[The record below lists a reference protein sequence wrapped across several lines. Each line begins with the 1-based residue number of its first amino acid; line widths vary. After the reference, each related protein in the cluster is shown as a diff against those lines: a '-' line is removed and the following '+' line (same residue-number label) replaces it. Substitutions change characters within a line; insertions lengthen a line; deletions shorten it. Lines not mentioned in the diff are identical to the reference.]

1 MNPGRWNVGTGS
13 GATLIR
19 GWYIETFTIQ
29 KRPERQAG
37 GAFLRTGVKLARKI
51 ALLVAAAAYLLSPL
65 AAQNP
70 ATAAQG
76 LRSPSSTG
84 LPDSAA
90 QASPSGASGFDVPSA
105 ATSLGAIYGYQG
117 RVVHDIRF
125 RGIESDQ
132 KNQLMALLAQK
143 SNEPLDRAKIRQ
155 SLQDLNATGRFS
167 EVLVEAELRPDNQVS
182 LVFIAS
188 QNYFVNYVTVEGA
201 PKRPTEYQLVN
212 VTKLQ
217 LGQLYREEDLTASL
231 ERMTALLKEN
241 GYYRSTIKVRKVY
254 QPKTQLVDF
263 YFTLN
268 PGEPATVGEIHVEG
282 DPGRPVEEILNI
294 AKIHPGDVVTYDR
307 VNNAVQRLR
316 KRFQKRNRVEARVVI
331 SKTTYHP
338 DQNKVEYV
346 FLIDRGPVVLVRV
359 EGVNLTRRTIR
370 KYIPVYEENSVDTDL
385 LNEGRSNLVDY
396 LETRGYFDAKV
407 GYKRENGPNQIVITY
422 VVDRGI
428 LHKLSDVVIAGN
440 KYFPADVIRERMQ
453 VQPAGHLFS
462 RGLFSET
469 LISRDMTAIEELY
482 KANGFLKVKVT
493 NKVHDDYEGQVGR
506 MAVFVFVDE
515 GPQTRV
521 AQLKIEGNTKIS
533 DAEIASMVTNSEG
546 QPYSD
551 RNVNSD
557 RTSILNSYFNRGFP
571 DATFE
576 AEAKPVNTDGTLM
589 DVTYIIHE
597 GEQFFVDQVLVSGL
611 NYTKPFVVERQLQ
624 IHSED
629 PLSQD
634 QMVSSQAKLY
644 DLGIFNEVDTA
655 VENPDGAEKDK
666 NVLFQ
671 TREAKRYT
679 FEYGIGFEA
688 QTGSPQGTTNPQGA
702 TSASP
707 RVTFN
712 ITRLNFRGRAH
723 TITLRSHIGGIEKL
737 ALISYDAPRLFER
750 DNLRLTITTLYDNS
764 IDVQTFTSERLEG
777 AVQLEQIIS
786 KTTTLLYRMTYRRVR
801 ATNFAPNVDPALIP
815 LFNQPVR
822 VGMPGFTYIRDNRD
836 NPIESTKG
844 SYSSLDLGLAAG
856 FFGSQ
861 ANFSRYIAQN
871 STYHSFKKKKYV
883 FARSTRVGVENIF
896 GNSTLVPFP
905 ERFFSGGG
913 NSLRGYGLNQAG
925 PRDLLSGL
933 PLGGN
938 AVFVN
943 NFELRFPPVY
953 LPFFENNMSFVI
965 FHDMGNVFDT
975 GHDMLHS
982 FTRWSQK
989 NIQDC
994 RSLTATASPC
1004 NFNYMTHDVGGGIRY
1019 KTPVGPVRLDLG
1031 YNLNPPVF
1039 PIRAGIPPSVQVL
1052 HHFNFYFS
1060 IGQTF

>member
-1 MNPGRWNVGTGS
+1 VRLV
-13 GATLIR
+13 R
-19 GWYIETFTIQ
+19 
-29 KRPERQAG
+29 
-37 GAFLRTGVKLARKI
+37 KLA
-51 ALLVAAAAYLLSPL
+51 ALAMTAACLLSPL
-65 AAQNP
+65 AAQTPANP
-70 ATAAQG
+70 AQG
-76 LRSPSSTG
+76 LRPPSSTG
-84 LPDSAA
+84 ISDSPV
-90 QASPSGASGFDVPSA
+90 QASPAGDNGYDLPSYA
-105 ATSLGAIYGYQG
+105 NPATSLGAIYGYQG

-125 RGIESDQ
+125 KGIESDE
-132 KNQLMALLAQK
+132 KNQLLSLLAQK
-143 SNEPLDRAKIRQ
+143 ANEPLDRTKIRQ

-188 QNYFVNYVTVEGA
+188 QNYFVNFVTVDGA
-201 PKRPTEYQLVN
+201 PKRPNEYQLVN

-217 LGQLYREEDLTASL
+217 LGQLYREEDLAASL
-231 ERMTALLKEN
+231 DRMTALLKEN
-241 GYYRSTIKVRKVY
+241 GYYRSTLKVQKVY

-263 YFTLN
+263 HFKLSA
-268 PGEPATVGEIHVEG
+268 GEPATVGEIKLEG
-282 DPGRPVEEILNI
+282 DAGRPLEEVLQS

-307 VNNAVQRLR
+307 VNNALQRLR
-316 KRFQKRNRVEARVVI
+316 KRFQKRNRVEARVLI
-331 SKTTYHP
+331 SKTTYRP
-338 DQNKVEYV
+338 DQNKVDYV
-346 FLIDRGPVVLVRV
+346 FSIDRGPLVLVHV
-359 EGVNLTRRTIR
+359 DGVKLTRRTIR
-370 KYIPVYEENSVDTDL
+370 KYVPVYEENSVDSDL
-385 LNEGRSNLVDY
+385 LNEGRSNLRDY

-422 VVDRGI
+422 VVDRGM
-428 LHKLSDVVIAGN
+428 LHKLSEVVITGN
-440 KYFPADVIRERMQ
+440 KYFPAEVIRERMQ
-453 VQPAGHLFS
+453 VQPAGRLLS
-462 RGLFSET
+462 RGLFSQS

-482 KANGFLKVKVT
+482 RANGFLKIKVT
-493 NKVHDDYEGQVGR
+493 NKVNDDYQGQVGR
-506 MAVFVFVDE
+506 MAVFVYIDE

-533 DAEIASMVTNSEG
+533 DAEIGTLVTNSEG

-557 RTSILNSYFNRGFP
+557 RTSILNAYFNRGFP
-571 DATFE
+571 NATFE
-576 AEAKPVNTDGTLM
+576 AEAKPVNPDGTLM
-589 DVTYIIHE
+589 DVTYTIHE

-611 NYTKPFVVERQLQ
+611 NYTKPFVVEQQLQ
-624 IHSED
+624 IHPED
-629 PLSQD
+629 PLSQE
-634 QMVSSQAKLY
+634 QMVNSQAKLY

-723 TITLRSHIGGIEKL
+723 TITFRSHIGGIEKL
-737 ALISYDAPRLFER
+737 ALVSYDAPRLFDR
-750 DNLRLTITTLYDNS
+750 DNLRLTVTGLYDNA

-777 AVQLEQIIS
+777 AVQLEQIMS

-861 ANFSRYIAQN
+861 ASFSRYIAQN

-883 FARSTRVGVENIF
+883 FARSTRIGVENIF
-896 GNSTLVPFP
+896 GNSAVVPFP

-913 NSLRGYGLNQAG
+913 NSLRGFGLNQAG

-953 LPFFENNMSFVI
+953 LPFFENNLSFVA

-989 NIQDC
+989 NVSDC
-994 RSLTATASPC
+994 RSLVSTGSTC
-1004 NFNYMTHDVGGGIRY
+1004 NFNYMSQAVGGGIRY

-1039 PIRAGIPPSVQVL
+1039 PIRAGNPPSVQVL